1 MAIRVNP
8 VPISPT
14 LHFLLNFQPIF
25 PTMNNFRDY
34 LKKSNILISH
44 YRSILAH
51 AEYVYFASDSASCGA
66 GGFLRDAAISSAI
79 LKSTPVIMV
88 SPGLEKL
95 CQRFKCD
102 TPENL
107 HNEVDFIP
115 GTDCIPVIDSMVR
128 NRLFDLYL
136 SLCRSTHKSVSL
148 RSLHIMRSPDSVW
161 GETGHLERQYE
172 EPWDNISEHR
182 AIQLAVYRKHR
193 ECSQIVISQ
202 DTAFLQTLR
211 DLCKVGVKGAPNS
224 DGLITL
230 SINDEG
236 YLYDP
241 FDAAESEDY
250 LLARI
255 SRKKLTAL
263 VQLQPAYIDDSALRH
278 SQAEEMLKNI
288 KPGLVQ
294 AGKPLVVLA
303 NKNEPLALSEML
315 IARAQEEPPT
325 VRFSWLRE
333 DLGKT
338 EAIIETLLAETAS
351 LPADSR
357 ISLITDRVARAEKIQ
372 QQLAGTGVLVEIYS
386 VNKHGYLSNRDKTKS
401 VLSASSSPALST
413 AKSKQQIKQ
422 AVKSGDIQDALAL
435 ASNKDALK
443 NGIITCLCEKQ
454 SDTLEQLLKQAD
466 RIQSSIITWWIME
479 YKQFSSPSFLLENSK
494 FYDLLVLALSKC
506 NFFVQQA
513 EKWVDKLHDLEDMP
527 TAAKVELSFIIS
539 LIKGAIE
546 RAGITG
552 AARIRRSDIPKELPR
567 TELGESDM
575 LRTKINELSQKKE
588 LLLREIEKLTAESV
602 DMDNQINK
610 LQAELFLK
618 NPIKHFQSH
627 QF

>member
-1 MAIRVNP
+1 
-8 VPISPT
+8 
-14 LHFLLNFQPIF
+14 
-25 PTMNNFRDY
+25 MNNFRDY
-34 LKKSNILISH
+34 QKKSSILIPH
-44 YRSILAH
+44 YRSILAY
-51 AEYVYFASDSASCGA
+51 ADYAYLASDSATCRA
-66 GGFLRDAAISSAI
+66 GGFLRDAAIGSAI
-79 LKSTPVIMV
+79 FKNTPVIMV
-88 SPGLEKL
+88 SPGLKEL
-95 CQRFKCD
+95 CQHYKCD
-102 TPENL
+102 SPENL
-107 HNEVDFIP
+107 HNEVDLFP
-115 GTDCIPVIDSMVR
+115 GTDGIPVVDSMVR
-128 NRLFDLYL
+128 RQLFDLYL
-136 SLCRSTHKSVSL
+136 SLIGGTYKPVSH
-148 RSLHIMRSPDSVW
+148 RGLHIMRSLDSVW
-161 GETGHLERQYE
+161 GENGQLERGYE
-172 EPWDNISEHR
+172 EPWDNITEHR

-193 ECSQIVISQ
+193 ESSQIVISQ

-255 SRKKLTAL
+255 SRKKLAAL
-263 VQLQPAYIDDSALRH
+263 VQRQPAYIDDSALRH

-294 AGKPLVVLA
+294 AGKHLVVLA

-325 VRFSWLRE
+325 VRFAWLRE
-333 DLGKT
+333 ELGKT

-386 VNKHGYLSNRDKTKS
+386 VNKHGFLSNRDKTKS
-401 VLSASSSPALST
+401 VLSAGASPSLST
-413 AKSKQQIKQ
+413 ARSKQLIEQ
-422 AVKSGDIQDALAL
+422 AVKSGDVQDALAL

-454 SDTLEQLLKQAD
+454 ADTLELLLKQAD
-466 RIQSSIITWWIME
+466 RIQSTIINWWIME
-479 YKQFSSPSFLLENSK
+479 YKQFASPSFLLENPR
-494 FYDLLVLALSKC
+494 FYALLVLALSKC

-527 TAAKVELSFIIS
+527 TAAKMELSFIIS

-567 TELGESDM
+567 TERSEADM
-575 LRTKINELSQKKE
+575 LRTKINELSHRKE
-588 LLLREIEKLTAESV
+588 QLLKEIEKLTAQSV
-602 DMDNQINK
+602 DIDNQINK
-610 LQAELFLK
+610 LQVELSLK
-618 NPIKHFQSH
+618 KSN
-627 QF
+627 